1 MREEYSS
8 IYWVFAIIQVANKTK
23 VVILGMLKEG
33 KWKKG
38 SERWRKQR
46 EMRMEKGNKSWEN
59 GQDQKVTSI
68 VIKWTPNGVKCQKYK
83 DLREMTKLKM
93 DWVWLEMTKLIKDG
107 PICKFDKGILK
118 GRFQNQCQNRP
129 WKKLKTRT
137 ELTKIDPLF
146 LLYNQRGLEHKV
158 AILLKKLW
166 QYPFSK
172 WSKLIN
178 FC

>member
-23 VVILGMLKEG
+23 VVIWEC
-33 KWKKG
+33 WRKG
-38 SERWRKQR
+38 SERR
-46 EMRMEKGNKSWEN
+46 EVKGEGNKGKWMEKGNKSWEN
-59 GQDQKVTSI
+59 GQDQKVTFI

-93 DWVWLEMTKLIKDG
+93 DWVWSEMTKLIKDG

-118 GRFQNQCQNRP
+118 GRFQNQCQNWPR
-129 WKKLKTRT
+129 KKLKTRT

-146 LLYNQRGLEHKV
+146 LLYKQRGLEHKV